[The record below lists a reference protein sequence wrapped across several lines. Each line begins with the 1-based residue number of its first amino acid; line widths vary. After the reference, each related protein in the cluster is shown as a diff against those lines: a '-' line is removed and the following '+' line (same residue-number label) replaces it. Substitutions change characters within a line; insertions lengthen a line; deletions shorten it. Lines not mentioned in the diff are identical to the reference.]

1 MGTLSILG
9 SMFKVFPMSLKKT
22 VFILGMLLA
31 VFPAFAANE
40 DLETVEAPA
49 LGERVATYLQTMVTA
64 VSQTMAIKPSSNQAL
79 NQEPYRATVTYNFG
93 LMAIDVSLV
102 GTQADKKKVKD
113 IIEFTKKLLLG
124 FNKKL
129 DYNFR
134 ITLEEQDINIEYQNV
149 LENRTI
155 LQCQG
160 GFFSAP
166 DSKKDR

>member
-1 MGTLSILG
+1 MFEGVPLGIKKAILIFG
-9 SMFKVFPMSLKKT
+9 LFLV
-22 VFILGMLLA
+22 A
-31 VFPAFAANE
+31 VPALAANE

-49 LGERVATYLQTMVTA
+49 LGERVASFLQTMVTA

-79 NQEPYRATVTYNFG
+79 NQELYRATVTYNFG

-102 GTQADKKKVKD
+102 GTQTDNKKVKD
-113 IIEFTKKLLLG
+113 IIEFTKKLILG

-129 DYNFR
+129 DYNFG

-160 GFFSAP
+160 GFFSTP

>member
-1 MGTLSILG
+1 
-9 SMFKVFPMSLKKT
+9 MSLKKA
-22 VFILGMLLA
+22 VFVLGMLLA
-31 VFPAFAANE
+31 AFPAFAANE

-49 LGERVATYLQTMVTA
+49 LGERVASFLQTMVTA
-64 VSQTMAIKPSSNQAL
+64 VSQTMTIKPASNPAL

-93 LMAIDVSLV
+93 LMAIDVSLM
-102 GTQADKKKVKD
+102 GTQTDKKKVKD

-129 DYNFR
+129 DYNFG
-134 ITLEEQDINIEYQNV
+134 ITLEEQDIDIEYQNV

-155 LQCQG
+155 LRYQG
-160 GFFSAP
+160 GFYSEP